1 MSTEIAEIDFMT
13 TFAIHKSVM
22 VEETLGF
29 LRPLS
34 GNFLDATVG
43 YGGHAEAILEAGG
56 SNLRLIGIDRDA
68 EALESSNRRLARFGD
83 RVSLIKENYSNL
95 SSALDFLKISKIDG
109 ALFDFG
115 MSSPQIDE
123 SGRGFGWTHPGPL
136 DMRMDR
142 EQLTTAATLVNNLSE
157 VDLGKILRAFGEERF
172 SRRIARNIVT
182 SRRKSPIETTA
193 ELATIV
199 TSSIPSRY
207 SPTKRHPATRTFQ
220 ALRIAVN
227 NELDVIP
234 NALEDA
240 ARRLRTGGRLVALSY
255 HSLEDRLV
263 KQTFHRLA
271 TGKASSERLLPIET
285 EEPRVLNILTKKRLQ
300 PNELEIQVNPR
311 CRSAL
316 LRAAERREDT

>member
-1 MSTEIAEIDFMT
+1 M
-13 TFAIHKSVM
+13 
-22 VEETLGF
+22 
-29 LRPLS
+29 
-34 GNFLDATVG
+34 
-43 YGGHAEAILEAGG
+43 
-56 SNLRLIGIDRDA
+56 
-68 EALESSNRRLARFGD
+68 
-83 RVSLIKENYSNL
+83 
-95 SSALDFLKISKIDG
+95 
-109 ALFDFG
+109 
-115 MSSPQIDE
+115 
-123 SGRGFGWTHPGPL
+123 
-136 DMRMDR
+136 
-142 EQLTTAATLVNNLSE
+142 
-157 VDLGKILRAFGEERF
+157 
-172 SRRIARNIVT
+172 
-182 SRRKSPIETTA
+182 
-193 ELATIV
+193 

>member
-1 MSTEIAEIDFMT
+1 METAEIDFMA

-22 VEETLGF
+22 VEQTLEF
-29 LRPLS
+29 IRPLS

-56 SNLRLIGIDRDA
+56 ANLRLIGIDRDA

-95 SSALDFLKISKIDG
+95 SSALDSLKISKIDG

-123 SGRGFGWTHPGPL
+123 SSRGFGWTHPGPL

-157 VDLGKILRAFGEERF
+157 ADLGKILWAFGEERF
-172 SRRIARNIVT
+172 SRRVARNIVS

-193 ELATIV
+193 ELAAIV
-199 TSSIPSRY
+199 ASSIPSRY
-207 SPTKRHPATRTFQ
+207 GPTKRHPATRTFQ

-240 ARRLRTGGRLVALSY
+240 ARRLHAGGRIVALSY

-271 TGKASSERLLPIET
+271 TGKDSSESFLPIET
-285 EEPRVLNILTKKRLQ
+285 EGPRILNILTKKRLQ
-300 PNELEIQVNPR
+300 PKELEIHANPR

-316 LRAAERREDT
+316 FRAAERREDT